1 MMNTLNY
8 TRHVFFGF
16 FYYYFIFNGNGIT
29 IKLLITPCTDT
40 LIRLPRHLN
49 GRKFEF
55 LLPDFRFS
63 DTTNDFVR
71 LTRND
76 RRRIERKNVS
86 GIRLN
91 LGVSGALR
99 SGRKKFFTA
108 NIVILSWD
116 SFQLNLTKKIYFK

>member
-1 MMNTLNY
+1 MY
-8 TRHVFFGF
+8 GHVDYETF
-16 FYYYFIFNGNGIT
+16 
-29 IKLLITPCTDT
+29 
-40 LIRLPRHLN
+40 N

-63 DTTNDFVR
+63 GTTNDFVR

-91 LGVSGALR
+91 LGVSGAFR

-108 NIVILSWD
+108 NIVILNWKY
-116 SFQLNLTKKIYFK
+116 FFLNNSNINNNGYFYRNCSHVFD

>member
-1 MMNTLNY
+1 MY
-8 TRHVFFGF
+8 TM
-16 FYYYFIFNGNGIT
+16 Y
-29 IKLLITPCTDT
+29 TDT
-40 LIRLPRHLN
+40 LLIVITRHNFFFSLT
-49 GRKFEF
+49 GEKFEF

-91 LGVSGALR
+91 LGVSGAFR

-108 NIVILSWD
+108 NIVIFFREKFEILV
-116 SFQLNLTKKIYFK
+116 F

>member
-1 MMNTLNY
+1 MYGHVDTI
-8 TRHVFFGF
+8 TRH
-16 FYYYFIFNGNGIT
+16 IFQTGE
-29 IKLLITPCTDT
+29 
-40 LIRLPRHLN
+40 
-49 GRKFEF
+49 KFEF

-63 DTTNDFVR
+63 DTTSDFVR

-108 NIVILSWD
+108 NIVILSEVGFD
-116 SFQLNLTKKIYFK
+116 AFAI